1 MEQQRAE
8 LDQKL
13 LLICEDIEQCLK
25 QAFSDEYQKALQQ
38 G

>member
-13 LLICEDIEQCLK
+13 LLICEDIEQCLTRM
-25 QAFSDEYQKALQQ
+25 AEIVEIPLGQQ
-38 G
+38 